1 MTRDFAGQP
10 SFTRNGSADKG
21 GNVTS
26 EMDQERIPVTVG
38 TDNVFAD
45 LGFPNP
51 EEEQMKARLAYQIML
66 AIRRLG
72 LSQSKAARLLGVSQ
86 PNVSNLARGHYEDF
100 SIDRL
105 IRFLKTLG
113 SDVEVSVKPRAAAA
127 FNVPMPPVES
137 QGVGASLAAEEAA
150 AVAFHEQT
158 CSESDSI
165 WRDGLN
171 ILLRGF
177 DPIHGRI
184 VEKEDE
190 TVLLALLMRA
200 WQTIYRARD
209 SALKGYYPQALSLLR
224 SPIEDWLAYWYIR
237 SFPARYKHFV
247 DESLRTPVF
256 NDMLQKIE
264 ARHFKGEQNRV
275 VREWIK
281 RLHRFSHVDR
291 AGLRMVFLPSQT
303 GAKLLLGPDR
313 DAEAF
318 HYCSAEAVLLIQMHL
333 EALDNLRK
341 LFGLPGL
348 TEFDSF
354 KQRLQQ
360 YQELLVS

>member
-1 MTRDFAGQP
+1 
-10 SFTRNGSADKG
+10 
-21 GNVTS
+21 VTS
-26 EMDQERIPVTVG
+26 QTDQEEIPVTVG
-38 TDNVFAD
+38 SDNVFAD

-51 EEEQMKARLAYQIML
+51 EEEQLKARLAYQIML
-66 AIRRLG
+66 AIKRLG
-72 LSQSKAARLLGVSQ
+72 LSQLKAAKLLGVSQ

-113 SDVEVSVKPRAAAA
+113 SDVEVSVKPRATAP
-127 FNVPMPPVES
+127 FNVPKPRVES
-137 QGVGASLAAEEAA
+137 QEVGTSFAAAEAA

-177 DPIHGRI
+177 DPIHGHVI
-184 VEKEDE
+184 EKEDE
-190 TVLLALLMRA
+190 TVLVALLMRA
-200 WQTIYRARD
+200 WQTIYRAHD
-209 SALKGYYPQALSLLR
+209 SALKGYYPQALNLLR

-237 SFPARYKHFV
+237 SFPEQYKRFV
-247 DESLRTPVF
+247 DESLQTPPF

-264 ARHFKGEQNRV
+264 ARHFQGQPNPV

-291 AGLRMVFLPSQT
+291 AGVRMVFLPSQT

-318 HYCSAEAVLLIQMHL
+318 HYCSAEAAALIQMHL

-354 KQRLQQ
+354 KQRLKQ
-360 YQELLVS
+360 YQEPLVS